1 MTWIY
6 LLLCVFLKYNKGA
19 YSIANISW
27 IERKVAAAIFGTPPQ
42 ATYHDALDYFMRAE
56 RVSPGFWKK
65 NQLMIA
71 QCHMSLGDKAKAKT
85 WLLTAKTI
93 PCNTEE
99 DQVAE
104 NEIEKL
110 LLKV

>member
-1 MTWIY
+1 M
-6 LLLCVFLKYNKGA
+6 
-19 YSIANISW
+19 
-27 IERKVAAAIFGTPPQ
+27 AAAIFGTPTQ
-42 ATYHDALDYFMRAE
+42 ATYHDALDYFLRAE
-56 RVSPGFWKK
+56 KVSPGFWKK

-71 QCHMSLGDKAKAKT
+71 QCHLSIGDKAKAKT

-93 PCNTEE
+93 PIETDE
-99 DQVAE
+99 DQEAE